1 MSFEIHVSG
10 HVKDVVDQTLPGL
23 VDSLIASGI
32 TAGDPDLWGPEA
44 APEAARRLGWVE
56 AVSVSRPLVPEIE
69 ALRAELSSVA
79 SPAWCSPA
87 WGARRSRPR

>member
-32 TAGDPDLWGPEA
+32 TAG
-44 APEAARRLGWVE
+44 
-56 AVSVSRPLVPEIE
+56 
-69 ALRAELSSVA
+69 
-79 SPAWCSPA
+79 
-87 WGARRSRPR
+87 